1 MCIIT
6 NSNQNIDRVSKF
18 EMQNGFPIID
28 ATEHS
33 IVTNFKQSNPE
44 YDHLESKSKSNS
56 NFKQNSIYQNK
67 PCTTVHVYVNEQVDN
82 EHKAYDCA
90 I

>member
-18 EMQNGFPIID
+18 ETQNGFPIID

-44 YDHLESKSKSNS
+44 YD
-56 NFKQNSIYQNK
+56 Y
-67 PCTTVHVYVNEQVDN
+67 
-82 EHKAYDCA
+82 
-90 I
+90 